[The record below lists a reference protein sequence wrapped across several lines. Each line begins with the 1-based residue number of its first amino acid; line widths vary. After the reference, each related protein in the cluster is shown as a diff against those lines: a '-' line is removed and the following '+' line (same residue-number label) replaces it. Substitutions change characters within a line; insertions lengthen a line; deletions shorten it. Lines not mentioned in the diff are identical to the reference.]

1 MITLKNI
8 RKTYKTLQS
17 ETVALDSISLSIK
30 DGDFIA
36 IMGKSGCGKST
47 LLNILGMMDKAD
59 SGSFEFNKNEISK
72 LSESKMSDFRVKN
85 IGYIFQ
91 EFYLIDELSVYE
103 NIALPLIYRKVA
115 SSEIKEKVKQV
126 LSKMGLEHRKNNL
139 AKEISGGEAQRTAI
153 ARSLIYN
160 PALILADEPTG
171 NLDSENSEIVMNTL
185 KNLNKEGH
193 TIVLVTHENDIAS
206 FAKRQIRLS
215 DGKIISDSK

>member
-8 RKTYKTLQS
+8 RKTYKTLQA

-115 SSEIKEKVKQV
+115 NSEIKEKVKQV

-185 KNLNKEGH
+185 KNLNQEGH